1 VDEHRANLRSVGRS
15 ANAEAIPAALDSKTD
30 ALVRIGALIAIGAA
44 PCAYEDAVRSAR
56 TQGASVTEVVDTLI
70 AVSATV
76 GTARVVLASDA
87 LSSALGYDIDA
98 ELEGQARGAARTDW
112 KDSSR

>member
-1 VDEHRANLRSVGRS
+1 VDEHRAKLRSVDRS
-15 ANAEAIPAALDSKTD
+15 ANAVPIPASLDSKTD
-30 ALVRIGALIAIGAA
+30 ALVRIGALIAMGAA
-44 PCAYEDAVRSAR
+44 PCAYDDAVKSAR
-56 TQGASVTEVVDTLI
+56 SQGASVTEVVGALI

-98 ELEGQARGAARTDW
+98 ALEDRTPRAAGTEW